1 MSFFVLKSYY
11 LTNDDNYHFVIL
23 EKQSKFELY
32 KKYLKILIPLFIV
45 FSIALRPLLPLF
57 EYAVNYKQI
66 STEFCIYKNNFELSC
81 NGKCYLM
88 KELAKSSYQ
97 LPKQNQKPG
106 NIFTNLPDNFVV
118 AELFSFNY
126 SSLKNTSNKK
136 KTSHTNSRYVF
147 SLNSKIFHP
156 PLIGC

>member
-1 MSFFVLKSYY
+1 MFLK
-11 LTNDDNYHFVIL
+11 THHFPNDDNYHFVIL

-32 KKYLKILIPLFIV
+32 QKYLKILIPIFIV
-45 FSIALRPLLPLF
+45 FSIALRPLLPLL

-66 STEFCIYKNNFELSC
+66 STEFCINKANLEMSC

-88 KELAKSSYQ
+88 KELAKNSDQ

-106 NIFTNLPDNFVV
+106 NIFTNAADNFVV
-118 AELFSFNY
+118 AELFSFTH
-126 SSLKNTSNKK
+126 SSLKNAADNKK
-136 KTSHTNSRYVF
+136 KTSYTHSRYIF